1 MELALSAMQI
11 THPSRKREGK
21 LHKTM
26 QSTQKV
32 LVSKCKEA
40 HRQLSWNKLVLLF
53 CLIVIACLLVGQPV
67 FAHDNF
73 RTLPATATSHAVDP
87 NKGPSELNHHIAGW
101 ALMAVGLLAF
111 VNLLLPRHRAHSYI
125 WPALFVLAGLFLAL
139 WSDGEIWPRGNLS
152 WTWLF
157 QHDAEARQHKIYSVL
172 LIAIGALEYV
182 RYRGALPRFWKTW
195 AFPVIAM
202 IGAGMLLIH
211 DHNSGSG
218 VHSPEAQAY
227 LVNPDLD
234 VDGNPRVLNLGTSPA
249 TLAEDQHRLMHHSV
263 GKAMDT
269 SAIEPGTMPMNHSQM
284 SMNVPQGATALASHR
299 HLMTASMARV
309 ERQHMWIMIVG
320 LAIGLFKFISD
331 SELIPNRIVTAMWP
345 SCMALLGLMLVFYRE

>member
-1 MELALSAMQI
+1 MQI
-11 THPSRKREGK
+11 TRNAS
-21 LHKTM
+21 
-26 QSTQKV
+26 
-32 LVSKCKEA
+32 VSKCREA
-40 HRQLSWNKLVLLF
+40 HRITGQLNWNELAFLL
-53 CLIVIACLLVGQPV
+53 CLIVIACLLMSWPV

-73 RTLPATATSHAVDP
+73 QTLSATTTSHAVDP
-87 NKGPSELNHHIAGW
+87 NKGPSEFNHHIAGW
-101 ALMAVGLLAF
+101 ALMGVGLLAF
-111 VNLLLPRHRAHSYI
+111 ANLLLPQHRAHGYI

-211 DHNSGSG
+211 DHSSGSG
-218 VHSPEAQAY
+218 VRSPEAQAY

-234 VDGNPRVLNLGTSPA
+234 VDGNPRVLNLGASPA
-249 TLAEDQHRLMHHSV
+249 TLAEDQHRLMHHSEEN
-263 GKAMDT
+263 ATDI
-269 SAIEPGTMPMNHSQM
+269 SAIEPGSIPMNHSQM
-284 SMNVPQGATALASHR
+284 AMNVSQGGAAPAAHH
-299 HLMTASMARV
+299 HLMTASMVHV
-309 ERQHMWIMIVG
+309 ERQHMWFMIVG
-320 LAIGLFKFISD
+320 LAVGLFKFISD
-331 SELIPNRIVTAMWP
+331 SELFRSRIVSCMWP